1 MFLSLLEEWEKRKS
15 PLFKSS
21 NQHKQVATCCFLFGK
36 FSPNGDF
43 FSKWQKNIG
52 DLCFL
57 NCQILKRKE
66 IVQNHQ
72 ILY

>member
-15 PLFKSS
+15 CLFKSS
-21 NQHKQVATCCFLFGK
+21 NEHKQVATWCFLFGK
-36 FSPNGDF
+36 FSPNSDF
-43 FSKWQKNIG
+43 FQNGKKIG
-52 DLCFL
+52 DLCFF

-66 IVQNHQ
+66 IIQNHQ